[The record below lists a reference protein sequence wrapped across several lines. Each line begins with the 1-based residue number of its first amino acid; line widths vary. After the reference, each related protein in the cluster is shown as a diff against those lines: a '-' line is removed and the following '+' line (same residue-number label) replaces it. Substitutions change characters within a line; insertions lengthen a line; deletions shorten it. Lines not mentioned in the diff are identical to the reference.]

1 MAHAAPEPKIT
12 MCHLPPGNPENIQ
25 TISIGES
32 AIQAH
37 LDHGDGIGDCENDF
51 ALITVTKNVVNDNDG
66 DKNPSDFTMIVSNSD
81 NEIVT
86 FPGSSSGTT
95 ILIPDGDYSV
105 SEIADAEYSS
115 FSSDA
120 CTGTAQ
126 LLDVI
131 RCTITNDDI
140 DLTSSASLTVI
151 KTVINDDGGN
161 KTASDFT
168 MLVDA
173 TNPSQSI
180 FAGSKG
186 TVVSIDPGDY
196 SVSEIADAEYSSS
209 SSSDCIGD
217 ATTGEFLTCTITND
231 DKSTPPS
238 GKAFLTVIKNVIN
251 DDAGTQ
257 SASKTNPTKNNF
269 PGDENGTKLIID
281 AGLYNVTETGPSGYD
296 ASFSQCTGTAS
307 SGNDLT
313 CTITNDQLHHH
324 SN

>member
-257 SASKTNPTKNNF
+257 SASNWQ
-269 PGDENGTKLIID
+269 
-281 AGLYNVTETGPSGYD
+281 GLPY
-296 ASFSQCTGTAS
+296 C
-307 SGNDLT
+307 
-313 CTITNDQLHHH
+313 DQECHQR
-324 SN
+324 